1 MGRTNRRHG
10 GIVAC
15 TCRSDVGLLLAR
27 LGIGTVLMAHG
38 AQKLFG
44 WFGGGGIEGT
54 TAAMESMGFEPG
66 RENAIAAAVG
76 ETGGGA
82 LLALGL
88 ATPAAG
94 AAAAGTM
101 AAAAAVHWE
110 GGLFAQRGG
119 YELPLLLG
127 LGSAALG
134 FTGAGTLS
142 LDEATGRVL
151 DKPWQAAA
159 AFVGTAVVA
168 TTVIQR
174 RNRTVAKRAG
184 AAEEAEREAE
194 AAQNAASAEQAKPA
208 RHSASSK
215 SE

>member
-1 MGRTNRRHG
+1 MGRSKGRHG
-10 GIVAC
+10 GVVAC
-15 TCRSDVGLLLAR
+15 TCRTDVGLLLAR
-27 LGIGTVLMAHG
+27 LGIGGVLMAHG

-54 TAAMESMGFEPG
+54 AAGMESMGFEPG

-101 AAAAAVHWE
+101 AAAVAVHAE
-110 GGLFAQRGG
+110 GGLFSQRGG

-168 TTVIQR
+168 TAVIQR

-184 AAEEAEREAE
+184 AAEEAERESE
-194 AAQNAASAEQAKPA
+194 AAENSASAKAAENSASASAE
-208 RHSASSK
+208 SD
-215 SE
+215 